1 MELFRFVCW
10 SVSPVDEVYRHFQSF
25 VDFSN
30 PRYLKRSENQG
41 PAATC
46 WPPMR
51 LAHDGALELEQALL
65 RHVAFEVELQ
75 QQIQVS

>member
-1 MELFRFVCW
+1 
-10 SVSPVDEVYRHFQSF
+10 
-25 VDFSN
+25 
-30 PRYLKRSENQG
+30 
-41 PAATC
+41 
-46 WPPMR
+46 MR